1 MLAASALSGKNYL
14 TFLKFSTLPKV
25 DVPCPNVTGFGQ
37 PDDKQKRRC
46 KNIGYYRAK
55 LQ

>member
-1 MLAASALSGKNYL
+1 
-14 TFLKFSTLPKV
+14 LPKV
-25 DVPCPNVTGFGQ
+25 DVQCLNVTGFRSPATMQ
-37 PDDKQKRRC
+37 ILHR